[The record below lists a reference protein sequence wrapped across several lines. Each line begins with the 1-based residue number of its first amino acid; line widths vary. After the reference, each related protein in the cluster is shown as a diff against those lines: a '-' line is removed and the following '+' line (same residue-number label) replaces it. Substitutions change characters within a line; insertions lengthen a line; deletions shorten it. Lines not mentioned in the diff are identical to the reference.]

1 MKKTTYLS
9 SIISALN
16 KLNGMGSLNEIY
28 EAIEEEGKLSLTSFL
43 NTFSN
48 Q

>member
-16 KLNGMGSLNEIY
+16 KLDGMGSLNEIY
-28 EAIEEEGKLSLTSFL
+28 DVIEEEGQL
-43 NTFSN
+43 NYIYSN
-48 Q
+48 AN

>member
-1 MKKTTYLS
+1 MVENWLMKERHYLK
-9 SIISALN
+9 IAL
-16 KLNGMGSLNEIY
+16 KMILFRIDCLMGEI
-28 EAIEEEGKLSLTSFL
+28 KLSLTSFL